1 MERNPNDLEERIA
14 KARAHGADGGSDGR
28 KSAPE
33 QEIDLALG
41 FGLRIGA
48 EFVSALLVGG
58 GLGWLIGRWLG
69 AVPVGILSGLLLGF
83 AAAVFRVRRAM
94 REASEAAGTMSQA
107 SGGQPVAEMKDTEE
121 DDAEPS

>member
-1 MERNPNDLEERIA
+1 METGPKDLEERIA
-14 KARAHGADGGSDGR
+14 KARARGADGGSDGR

-48 EFVSALLVGG
+48 EFVSALMVGG
-58 GLGWLIGRWLG
+58 GLGWLVGRWLG
-69 AVPVGILSGLLLGF
+69 AVPVGILTGLLLGF
-83 AAAVFRVRRAM
+83 VAAVFRVRRAM
-94 REASEAAGTMSQA
+94 REASEPVGITSQA
-107 SGGQPVAEMKDTEE
+107 PSGQLGAKMKDTEE

>member
-1 MERNPNDLEERIA
+1 MAGTPKDLEEQIA
-14 KARAHGADGGSDGR
+14 KARARGTDSGPEGR

-48 EFVSALLVGG
+48 EFVSALMVGG
-58 GLGWLIGRWLG
+58 GLGWLVGRWLG
-69 AVPVGILSGLLLGF
+69 AMPIGILTGLLLGF
-83 AAAVFRVRRAM
+83 VAAVFGVRRAM
-94 REASEAAGTMSQA
+94 RVASEPAGITSQA
-107 SGGQPVAEMKDTEE
+107 PGGEPGTKMKETEE